1 MSNTETKLTREQHD
15 VLIAS
20 TENMIAQNAA
30 EIRKWRDKSVA
41 ANKVLDKALIDWRA
55 AFPVRSAID
64 VHKANCEADA
74 ARKQALKDQ
83 GYPANYVR
91 QSAKPQSD
99 LDAMLLNV
107 RAQRRREVWLAS
119 PWLVPCAHARRQIT
133 VGCVAMADA
142 FDEMFEGGEPEQSDA
157 PKKVGLVVGARM
169 TPEEFAA
176 KFVGKRDVAIDKVE
190 PVTFEVWDDK
200 TQSWVELPADA
211 PTPPGR
217 S

>member
-107 RAQRRREVWLAS
+107 RRSAGAKYGSHRRGS
-119 PWLVPCAHARRQIT
+119 FPAHMR
-133 VGCVAMADA
+133 
-142 FDEMFEGGEPEQSDA
+142 GGKLPSD
-157 PKKVGLVVGARM
+157 V
-169 TPEEFAA
+169 
-176 KFVGKRDVAIDKVE
+176 
-190 PVTFEVWDDK
+190 
-200 TQSWVELPADA
+200 
-211 PTPPGR
+211 
-217 S
+217 